1 MQEEVIKSNRN
12 LIFSAPTSAG
22 KSIVADL
29 LYLRNLVLQPDK
41 CVIYVMPFVS
51 LIAEKE
57 KKLKKLCEILKL
69 KFMSIYSHK
78 RAQFGEEMPN
88 LVVCTVEKAG

>member
-1 MQEEVIKSNRN
+1 
-12 LIFSAPTSAG
+12 
-22 KSIVADL
+22 
-29 LYLRNLVLQPDK
+29 
-41 CVIYVMPFVS
+41 MPFVS

-57 KKLKKLCEILKL
+57 KKLKKLCDILKL